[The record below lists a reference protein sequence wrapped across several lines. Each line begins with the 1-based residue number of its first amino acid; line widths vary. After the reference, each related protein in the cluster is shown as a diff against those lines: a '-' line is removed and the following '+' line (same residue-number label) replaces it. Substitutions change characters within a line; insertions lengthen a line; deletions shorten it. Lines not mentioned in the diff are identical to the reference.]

1 MSRHGRKAIVLLGWA
16 LLYSRYGN
24 DWQVVNQ
31 FDFPDLCTRVL
42 DARVADAARGELGA
56 LASQSAD
63 NPMRQEAWARA
74 EKHARARFRC
84 ASVQ

>member
-1 MSRHGRKAIVLLGWA
+1 MSRHGRKVMVLLGWA

-24 DWQVVNQ
+24 DWQVTNQ
-31 FDFPDLCTRVL
+31 FPDPDLCTRVM
-42 DARVADAARGELGA
+42 DARVAETAQGELGA
-56 LASQSAD
+56 LASQSGD

-84 ASVQ
+84 ASIQ